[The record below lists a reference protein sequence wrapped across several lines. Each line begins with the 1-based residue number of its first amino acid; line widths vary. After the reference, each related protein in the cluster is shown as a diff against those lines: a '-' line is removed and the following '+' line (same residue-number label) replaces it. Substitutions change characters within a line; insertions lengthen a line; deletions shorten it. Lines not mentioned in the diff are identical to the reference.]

1 MNLNESIE
9 TKASVKCPS
18 CGMFAFY
25 SEVVCSQCN
34 YPLKGTEQDQKDF
47 LFNQEMQSVDV
58 DNFDKQLKKA
68 RNMLY
73 YIAVIYL
80 LGGLITYAKNQHLP
94 DATLGLGLDVIL
106 SLFFVVLGT
115 LTNKWPTV
123 CIITGL
129 AVFTVVMVA
138 NAIFNPLT
146 LIQGIVVKILAY
158 VLLFN
163 GLKSAREVERIR
175 SQYPLL

>member
-9 TKASVKCPS
+9 NTASVKCPS
-18 CGMFAFY
+18 CANLAFD

-47 LFNQEMQSVDV
+47 LFDQDMRSIDV
-58 DNFDKQLKKA
+58 DTADKQLKKA

-73 YIAVIYL
+73 YIAVIYIL
-80 LGGLITYAKNQHLP
+80 TGIITYAKNQHLP
-94 DATLGLGLDVIL
+94 GASVGLGLDMLL
-106 SLFFVVLGT
+106 SLFFIILAVLTTKRPT
-115 LTNKWPTV
+115 L

-129 AVFTVVMVA
+129 TVFTIVIIA
-138 NAIFNPLT
+138 NAIVNPLT
-146 LIQGIVVKILAY
+146 LIQGIVMKIAAY
-158 VLLFN
+158 ILLFN
-163 GLKSAREVERIR
+163 GLKSAREAEKIR